1 MQSKIPPYMY
11 EKSNVTRLILLTAVF
26 ALLFIN
32 IFKPFNSTEWYK
44 NISEMKYFFFSGLL
58 ILTGILVVVIS
69 RLIMLRYTR
78 KNGLYVWQFAVH
90 VAGEVAS
97 MSFFFTIYAVIFPR
111 AGDQRDVLDI
121 FFQSSV
127 NTAWMLLLPYSILWL
142 YFSWR
147 DKSAMLEKFKKTGN
161 DPELQAKRNLI
172 AFPDEKG
179 ELKIS
184 IDPEHLLFV
193 ESADNYATIH
203 YLNKSKHSKF
213 LLRNSLKWMEEN
225 LVKDTPLV
233 RCHRS
238 YIVNLDK
245 VKVMRKTK
253 DGIFL
258 EMDALNTPDIPV
270 SKTYYQRVMLKFSN
284 YSV

>member
-1 MQSKIPPYMY
+1 MM
-11 EKSNVTRLILLTAVF
+11 
-26 ALLFIN
+26 
-32 IFKPFNSTEWYK
+32 
-44 NISEMKYFFFSGLL
+44 
-58 ILTGILVVVIS
+58 
-69 RLIMLRYTR
+69 RYTR
-78 KNGLYVWQFAVH
+78 KHELFVWQFALH
-90 VAGEVAS
+90 VFGEVVS
-97 MSFFFTIYAVIFPR
+97 MSFFFTVYAVIFPR

-121 FFQSSV
+121 FFQSSI

-142 YFSWR
+142 YFSWL
-147 DKSAMLEKFKKTGN
+147 DKSALIEKLKNKTPDTEGV
-161 DPELQAKRNLI
+161 KRNLI

-184 IDPEHLLFV
+184 IDMEHLLFV

-203 YLNKSKHSKF
+203 YLNKAKHSQF
-213 LLRNSLKWMEEN
+213 LLRNSLKWLDEN
-225 LVKDTPLV
+225 LTKDTSLV

-238 YIVNLDK
+238 FIVNLDK

-270 SKTYYQRVMLKFSN
+270 SKTFYQRVMEKFSN